1 MCQIT
6 SLNNFFLGENAQES
20 DLAHF
25 LIIEHFFEF
34 KPQQNLSFDIST
46 FTITLILEFMSIIPF
61 QFIVKPF
68 GDNFSWSPSTTFLI
82 WRPISRSAY
91 QTPNSTIP
99 NSYFLFTFRVFF
111 PDKSFKSLSKY
122 TQKSQYNPLYLWPS
136 FLKCWSPPWYCI
148 ISPLL
153 QSLYIKKKKTLSN
166 TSLNWGN

>member
-1 MCQIT
+1 MKPFAFLTHIILAIGGVYFETPKSQTFSLSNLST
-6 SLNNFFLGENAQES
+6 SFFLYFLEWENAQES

-82 WRPISRSAY
+82 
-91 QTPNSTIP
+91 
-99 NSYFLFTFRVFF
+99 
-111 PDKSFKSLSKY
+111 
-122 TQKSQYNPLYLWPS
+122 
-136 FLKCWSPPWYCI
+136 
-148 ISPLL
+148 
-153 QSLYIKKKKTLSN
+153 
-166 TSLNWGN
+166 